1 MQQIIRVLTPLN
13 LNSTTLKNINPFKFN
28 IDFIFDWI
36 DNSKDPLKAFLIWEL
51 CIILVFY
58 IILIILP
65 DQFLNIDNNLTLANM
80 SAGNIIKLRKVASKH
95 VWTDLIVNINN
106 KVFSRSL
113 LENIINQ
120 FWNKIEIDFKN
131 NNHMYILFKIK
142 YINGEFSSI
151 GKVQRLN
158 LADKNW
164 YIDFIIESM
173 KFKSEYYNET
183 QIESINLSYGFKEGK
198 IKNKENPE
206 LNVRFQNYKN
216 YNLPISTNPL
226 DYGRIIIQNNLE
238 KGINYILQNDKG
250 QTINLNKFE
259 THNEVEFFNLGISLV
274 KFEDN
279 ILDDNKF
286 LRIIGDKN
294 FYFENNEQILFT
306 KEIKTKFISKTK
318 VSNKLINNFITLD
331 IETFI
336 HENSLYPY
344 LISFYDGKKSYTFGL
359 WDYEDIESMILD
371 CLNLIMSRKYNGYK
385 VYVHNLAK
393 FDVIFLLKY
402 LVKIGSLQ
410 PIIHN
415 DKIISLIINYG
426 KNSEYKIEFKDSLLI
441 LTTSLL
447 KLCKAFNIENGKSL
461 FPHLFVNE
469 NNLNYIGKVPNFKF
483 FKEINLEDYN
493 NYKSNFK
500 NNWNLKNEAI
510 KYCEIDCTS
519 LYQVIYK
526 FNEMIFN
533 LFSLNIHRYPTLPSL
548 AFAIFRSS
556 FMEKD
561 TIPQL
566 SGKISKDIRSGYT
579 GGSVEVYIPKFIS
592 KDNVKMKCLDVNS
605 LYPSQ
610 MEARLMP
617 IGTPTYF
624 EGNIRKIDPNAFGFF
639 YCEIIAPEDIKHP
652 ILQTHVKTKA
662 GVRTIAPIGSWEDI
676 IFSSEMDNAIK
687 YGYKFNILWGYTFE
701 KGAIFKDYVNF
712 LFKFRS
718 DYPSSHPLNY
728 IAKLLLNSLY
738 GRFGM
743 DDNFNKII
751 IIHKD
756 YLGDFENKFIDNI
769 VKKEKLDDY
778 FLITFENEEL
788 TEGVETHNVSI
799 SIAAAITAYSRIHMS
814 FFKNNPN
821 INLYYTD
828 TDSAYTDSEIDE
840 SLINSKV
847 LGKMKLENICD
858 KAIFLT
864 PKVYCLVTESG
875 KTIYKVKGLSHDVNL
890 TYEDFEKLLN
900 KDVFIEKTQT
910 KWFRKLSDGKINL
923 VNEIYTLEVN
933 DNKRELIYN
942 KNNVFIGT
950 KPYKIS
956 KDKIIK

>member
-769 VKKEKLDDY
+769 TDKIELDDY
-778 FLITFENEEL
+778 IIVFYRASD
-788 TEGVETHNVSI
+788 GVIEDKGEHNVSVG
-799 SIAAAITAYSRIHMS
+799 IAAAITAYSRIHMS
-814 FFKNNPN
+814 QFKNNLD

-828 TDSAYTDSEIDE
+828 TDSIYTDSDIDK
-840 SLINSKV
+840 SLINSKI
-847 LGKMKLENICD
+847 LGLLKLENVCE
-858 KAIFLT
+858 KAIFLG
-864 PKVYCLVTESG
+864 PKLYALLTENG
-875 KTIYKVKGLSHDVNL
+875 EFIHKVKGLNKKIDI
-890 TYEDFEKLLN
+890 DFNNFKN
-900 KDVFIEKTQT
+900 FIK
-910 KWFRKLSDGKINL
+910 
-923 VNEIYTLEVN
+923 
-933 DNKRELIYN
+933 
-942 KNNVFIGT
+942 
-950 KPYKIS
+950 
-956 KDKIIK
+956 